1 MTNIPLQV
9 HVGESLKE
17 MGDRVIKAW
26 KRAEAGE
33 SSPERHLTFENYETF
48 ARAVTPRRSEL
59 LKALRKAGP
68 LSVRALSILL
78 KRDYKSV
85 HGDVALLLD
94 VGLADRTDTGLVVVT
109 WDKVSAELDLLAA

>member
-9 HVGESLKE
+9 GIGGTLKE
-17 MGDRVIKAW
+17 MGDRVIAAW

-33 SSPERHLTFENYETF
+33 SAPERHLSFENYETF

-59 LKALRKAGP
+59 LKALRKTGSM
-68 LSVRALSILL
+68 SVRALSMLL

-85 HGDVALLLD
+85 HGDVALLLK
-94 VGLADRTDTGLVVVT
+94 VGLIDRTDEGLVEVT
-109 WDKVSAELDLLAA
+109 WDEVTAKLNLLAA